1 MTGSYGLDQYVG
13 DLRTI
18 TAEETDPVKITER
31 VAPLAKKFVQAP
43 GWLRPEHRICDP
55 EQGFGVHLLHEE
67 PNHDLAVF
75 VLSWLPNRGTTPHNH
90 KTWAVVVGMEGQEQE
105 VNWARLDDG
114 SKPGYAELKR
124 SGEQVMT
131 AGDVARCYPEH
142 IHSVW
147 NVGSGVSM
155 SLHTYGR
162 HINYTGRSQFDPQRK
177 IEKPYVI
184 KVADAEP
191 QRAQGRA

>member
-1 MTGSYGLDQYVG
+1 MTMSYSLDQYIV

-18 TAEETDPVKITER
+18 TANESDPVRITES
-31 VAPLAKKFVQAP
+31 VAPLAVKFARSP
-43 GWLRPEHRICDP
+43 GLFRPEFRECDV

-75 VLSWLPNRGTTPHNH
+75 VISWLPDRGTSPHNH

-105 VNWARLDDG
+105 VNYDRLDDG
-114 SKPGYAELKR
+114 SMAGFAELR
-124 SGEQVMT
+124 RGAARVMT
-131 AGDVARCYPEH
+131 AGELARCYPEQ

-147 NVGSGVSM
+147 NIGKDISM

-162 HINYTGRSQFDPQRK
+162 HINYTGRSEFDLEHKR
-177 IEKPYVI
+177 EKPYVI
-184 KVADAEP
+184 KVDDAEHAP
-191 QRAQGRA
+191 A

>member
-1 MTGSYGLDQYVG
+1 MTGSYGLDQYVR
-13 DLRTI
+13 DLRII

-31 VAPLAKKFVQAP
+31 VAPLAKKFAQAP
-43 GWLRPEHRICDP
+43 GWLRPEHWECDP
-55 EQGFGVHLLHEE
+55 AQGFGVHLLHEE

-105 VNWARLDDG
+105 VNWDRLDDG
-114 SKPGYAELKR
+114 RKPGYAELKR

-162 HINYTGRSQFDPQRK
+162 HINYTGRSEFDPQHK

-184 KVADAEP
+184 KVADEEP
-191 QRAQGRA
+191 QQAQARA

>member
-1 MTGSYGLDQYVG
+1 MTGSYGLDQYVR

-43 GWLRPEHRICDP
+43 GWLRLEHRICDP

-131 AGDVARCYPEH
+131 AGEVARCYPEH

-162 HINYTGRSQFDPQRK
+162 HINYTGRSQFDPQHK
-177 IEKPYVI
+177 LEKPYVI
-184 KVADAEP
+184 KVADHEP
-191 QRAQGRA
+191 ARAQGRA